1 LGALPI
7 ENSIHFPF
15 AHIAIFPSES
25 HWWVLAKKKTMV
37 GIKMVSNSL
46 KKNGKIELNK
56 DELNCK

>member
-1 LGALPI
+1 VG
-7 ENSIHFPF
+7 
-15 AHIAIFPSES
+15 
-25 HWWVLAKKKTMV
+25 VGKKKTMV